1 MFVLPILAYCDWP
14 VRRCRYSDR
23 PNYVY
28 MARLDGEAKVSIEK
42 ALGSFLLIPRIKR
55 ECFESP
61 IMSHAFQLQSQ

>member
-28 MARLDGEAKVSIEK
+28 MARLDGETKVSIEK
-42 ALGSFLLIPRIKR
+42 ALGSFLLIPRLGV
-55 ECFESP
+55 SVLNPP
-61 IMSHAFQLQSQ
+61 I